1 MKKTITATAL
11 AATLL
16 CAAPGATAQS
26 ASSLDKGSGGSVPAL
41 SSSKGQA
48 YPVKAIRVISGFPP
62 GSGADITA
70 RVIGARLGEALG
82 QQIVVDN
89 RPGAASNIA
98 AGLAAKSLPD
108 GYTLFIGTVANTI
121 NATLYSNLPFD
132 FARDFAP
139 VALTTAA
146 PNVLVLHPSVPAKS
160 VKELIALAKSRPGRL
175 NFASAGTGTAPHLSG
190 ELFNAMAGV
199 RMVHIPYKGSPPAV
213 TDLLAGEVA
222 LMFSPSS
229 TVLPHVKTGRLR
241 ALAVTTAA
249 RLPSLPELP
258 TVAESGLKGYETIT
272 WFGFVAPA
280 RTPPPVVTRLNAEI
294 VKVLALPEVRNL
306 FASQGIETLGGTPD
320 HFASYIR
327 DEIAKW
333 AKVIRLSGAK
343 AE

>member
-1 MKKTITATAL
+1 MHKMILMAAVAATFCAATSAL
-11 AATLL
+11 AQI
-16 CAAPGATAQS
+16 PS
-26 ASSLDKGSGGSVPAL
+26 AGSGA
-41 SSSKGQA
+41 A
-48 YPVKAIRVISGFPP
+48 YPARSIRVIVGFPP

-70 RVIGARLGEALG
+70 RVIGAKAGEALA
-82 QQIVVDN
+82 QQVIVDN

-98 AGLAAKSLPD
+98 AELAAKAPAD

-121 NATLYSNLPFD
+121 NATLYPRLPFD

-139 VALTTAA
+139 VVLTTAA
-146 PNVLVLHPSVPAKS
+146 PNVLVVHTSVPAKS
-160 VKELIALAKSRPGRL
+160 VKELIALAKSRPGQL
-175 NFASAGTGTAPHLSG
+175 NYASAGTGTAPHLSG
-190 ELFNAMAGV
+190 ELFNAMAGI

-280 RTPPPVVTRLNAEI
+280 KTPQAIVARLNAEI
-294 VKVLALPEVRNL
+294 VKVLALPEVRSP
-306 FASQGIETLGGTPD
+306 FAIQGIEVIGGTPEQ
-320 HFASYIR
+320 FASYIR
-327 DEIAKW
+327 DEITKW

-343 AE
+343 AD

>member
-1 MKKTITATAL
+1 MKATISVAILPVLL
-11 AATLL
+11 AV
-16 CAAPGATAQS
+16 AAGAMAQPY
-26 ASSLDKGSGGSVPAL
+26 PAR
-41 SSSKGQA
+41 S
-48 YPVKAIRVISGFPP
+48 IRVIVGFPP

-70 RVIGARLGEALG
+70 RVIGAKAGEALA
-82 QQIVVDN
+82 QQVIVDN

-98 AGLAAKSLPD
+98 AELAAKAPAD

-121 NATLYSNLPFD
+121 NATLYPRLPFD

-146 PNVLVLHPSVPAKS
+146 PNVLVVHTSVPAKS
-160 VKELIALAKSRPGRL
+160 VKELIALAKSRPGQL
-175 NFASAGTGTAPHLSG
+175 NYASAGTGTAPHLSG

-280 RTPPPVVTRLNAEI
+280 KTPQAIVARLNAEI
-294 VKVLALPEVRNL
+294 VKVLALPDVRNQ
-306 FASQGIETLGGTPD
+306 FAIQGIEVIGGTPEQ
-320 HFASYIR
+320 FASYIR

-333 AKVIRLSGAK
+333 AKVIRLSGPK
-343 AE
+343 AN

>member
-1 MKKTITATAL
+1 MKATISVAVLPVLL
-11 AATLL
+11 AV
-16 CAAPGATAQS
+16 AAGAMAQPY
-26 ASSLDKGSGGSVPAL
+26 PAR
-41 SSSKGQA
+41 S
-48 YPVKAIRVISGFPP
+48 IRVIVGFPP

-70 RVIGARLGEALG
+70 RVIGAKAGEALA
-82 QQIVVDN
+82 QQVIVDN

-98 AGLAAKSLPD
+98 AELAAKAPAD

-121 NATLYSNLPFD
+121 NATLYPRLPFD

-146 PNVLVLHPSVPAKS
+146 PNVLVVHTSVPAKS
-160 VKELIALAKSRPGRL
+160 VKELIALAKSRPGQL
-175 NFASAGTGTAPHLSG
+175 NYASAGTGTAPHLSG
-190 ELFNAMAGV
+190 ELFNAMAGI

-280 RTPPPVVTRLNAEI
+280 KTPQAIVARLNAEI
-294 VKVLALPEVRNL
+294 VKVLALPEVRSP
-306 FASQGIETLGGTPD
+306 FAIQGIEVIGGTPEQ
-320 HFASYIR
+320 FASYIR
-327 DEIAKW
+327 DEITKW

-343 AE
+343 AD

>member
-1 MKKTITATAL
+1 MRA
-11 AATLL
+11 
-16 CAAPGATAQS
+16 
-26 ASSLDKGSGGSVPAL
+26 ASSVAVLPVLLAVAAGTLAQPYPA
-41 SSSKGQA
+41 K
-48 YPVKAIRVISGFPP
+48 PIRIIAGFPP

-70 RVIGARLGEALG
+70 RVIGARLGDALG
-82 QQIVVDN
+82 QQVVVDN
-89 RPGAASNIA
+89 RPGAGSNIA
-98 AGLAAKSLPD
+98 AEIAAKSPAD

-121 NATLYSNLPFD
+121 NATLYSKLPFD

-139 VALTTAA
+139 VALATAT
-146 PNVLVLHPSVPAKS
+146 PNVLVVHPSVPAKS
-160 VKELIALAKSRPGRL
+160 VKELIALAKSRPGQL

-190 ELFNAMAGV
+190 ELFGAMAGV
-199 RMVHIPYKGSPPAV
+199 KMVHIPYKGSPPAV

-241 ALAVTTAA
+241 ALAVTTAR

-258 TVAESGLKGYETIT
+258 TVAESGLKGYETLT

-280 RTPPPVVTRLNAEI
+280 RTPPAVLTRLNSEI
-294 VKVLALPEVRNL
+294 VKILALPEVRNL
-306 FASQGIETLGGTPD
+306 FAAQGIETLGGTPD

-343 AE
+343 AD

>member
-1 MKKTITATAL
+1 MKATIPAAAL
-11 AATLL
+11 AAALL
-16 CAAPGATAQS
+16 CVAPGATAQS
-26 ASSLDKGSGGSVPAL
+26 
-41 SSSKGQA
+41 
-48 YPVKAIRVISGFPP
+48 YPVKSIRVISGFPP

-70 RVIGARLGEALG
+70 RIIGARLSDALG
-82 QQIVVDN
+82 QQVVVDN
-89 RPGAASNIA
+89 RPGAGSNIA
-98 AGLAAKSLPD
+98 AEIAAKSPAD

-121 NATLYSNLPFD
+121 NATLYSKLPFD

-146 PNVLVLHPSVPAKS
+146 PNVLVVHPSVPAKS
-160 VKELIALAKSRPGRL
+160 VKELIALARSRPGQL

-241 ALAVTTAA
+241 ALAVSTAT

-280 RTPPPVVTRLNAEI
+280 RTPPAVVARLNAEI

-306 FASQGIETLGGTPD
+306 FASQGIETLGGTPEQ
-320 HFASYIR
+320 FAEYIR
-327 DEIAKW
+327 EEIAKW
-333 AKVIRLSGAK
+333 AKVIRLSGAR

>member
-1 MKKTITATAL
+1 MMVAV
-11 AATLL
+11 L
-16 CAAPGATAQS
+16 CMASS
-26 ASSLDKGSGGSVPAL
+26 ASAQPYPAKSV
-41 SSSKGQA
+41 
-48 YPVKAIRVISGFPP
+48 RVIAGFPP

-70 RVIGARLGEALG
+70 RVIGARLSEALG

-98 AGLAAKSLPD
+98 AELAAKSPAD

-121 NATLYSNLPFD
+121 NATLYSKLPFD
-132 FARDFAP
+132 FVRDFAP

-146 PNVLVLHPSVPAKS
+146 PNVLVLHPSVPASS
-160 VKELIALAKSRPGRL
+160 VKELIALARSRPGQL

-199 RMVHIPYKGSPPAV
+199 RMVHIPYKGSPQAV

-272 WFGFVAPA
+272 WFGFVVPA
-280 RTPPPVVTRLNAEI
+280 KTPQAIVVRLNAEI

-333 AKVIRLSGAK
+333 AKAIRLSGAK
-343 AE
+343 AD

>member
-1 MKKTITATAL
+1 MNRLIYM
-11 AATLL
+11 AAVAAML
-16 CAAPGATAQS
+16 CAATSALAQIAS
-26 ASSLDKGSGGSVPAL
+26 AGSGA
-41 SSSKGQA
+41 A
-48 YPVKAIRVISGFPP
+48 YPARSIRVIVGFPP

-70 RVIGARLGEALG
+70 RVIGAKAGEALA
-82 QQIVVDN
+82 QQVIVDK

-98 AGLAAKSLPD
+98 AELAAKSPAD

-121 NATLYSNLPFD
+121 NATLYPRLPFD

-146 PNVLVLHPSVPAKS
+146 PNVLVVHTSVPAKS
-160 VKELIALAKSRPGRL
+160 VKELIALAKIRPGQL
-175 NFASAGTGTAPHLSG
+175 NYASAGTGTAPHLSG

-280 RTPPPVVTRLNAEI
+280 KTPQAIVARLNAEI
-294 VKVLALPEVRNL
+294 VKVLALPEVRNP
-306 FASQGIETLGGTPD
+306 FAIQGIEVIGGTPEQ
-320 HFASYIR
+320 FASYIR
-327 DEIAKW
+327 DEITKW

-343 AE
+343 AD

>member
-1 MKKTITATAL
+1 MRRILAVVALL
-11 AATLL
+11 AAG
-16 CAAPGATAQS
+16 CVAPGAGAQPY
-26 ASSLDKGSGGSVPAL
+26 PA
-41 SSSKGQA
+41 K
-48 YPVKAIRVISGFPP
+48 PVRVLAGFPP

-70 RVIGARLGEALG
+70 RVIGARLGDALG
-82 QQIVVDN
+82 QQIIVDN

-98 AGLAAKSLPD
+98 AELAAKSPAD

-121 NATLYSNLPFD
+121 NATLYSKLPFD

-146 PNVLVLHPSVPAKS
+146 PNVLVLHPSVPARS
-160 VKELIALAKSRPGRL
+160 VKELIALAKNRPGQL
-175 NFASAGTGTAPHLSG
+175 AFASAGTGTAPHLSG

-199 RMVHIPYKGSPPAV
+199 TMVHIPYRGSPPAV

-241 ALAVTTAA
+241 ALAVTTAS

-280 RTPPPVVTRLNAEI
+280 KTPPAVVTRLNAEI
-294 VKVLALPEVRNL
+294 VKVLTLPEVRNL

-320 HFASYIR
+320 QFASYIR

-333 AKVIRLSGAK
+333 AKVIQLSGTK

>member
-1 MKKTITATAL
+1 MKKSIFVAAVAAML
-11 AATLL
+11 YAATS
-16 CAAPGATAQS
+16 AMAQIPS
-26 ASSLDKGSGGSVPAL
+26 AGSGA
-41 SSSKGQA
+41 A
-48 YPVKAIRVISGFPP
+48 YPARSIRVIVGFPP

-70 RVIGARLGEALG
+70 RVIGAKAGEALA
-82 QQIVVDN
+82 QQVIVDN

-98 AGLAAKSLPD
+98 AELAAKAPAD

-121 NATLYSNLPFD
+121 NATLYPRLPFD

-139 VALTTAA
+139 VVLTTAA
-146 PNVLVLHPSVPAKS
+146 PNVLVVHTSVPAKS
-160 VKELIALAKSRPGRL
+160 VKELIALAKIRPGQL
-175 NFASAGTGTAPHLSG
+175 NYASAGTGTAPHLSG

-280 RTPPPVVTRLNAEI
+280 KTPQAIVARLNAEI
-294 VKVLALPEVRNL
+294 VKVLALPEVRNP
-306 FASQGIETLGGTPD
+306 FAIQGIEVIGGTPEQ
-320 HFASYIR
+320 FASYIR
-327 DEIAKW
+327 AEIEKW
-333 AKVIRLSGAK
+333 AQVIRLSGAK

>member
-1 MKKTITATAL
+1 MSQAKLIFMAAVAAMLYAATSAL
-11 AATLL
+11 AQISSAGS
-16 CAAPGATAQS
+16 GATY
-26 ASSLDKGSGGSVPAL
+26 PA
-41 SSSKGQA
+41 K
-48 YPVKAIRVISGFPP
+48 PIRVIVGFPP

-70 RVIGARLGEALG
+70 RVIGAKAGEALA
-82 QQIVVDN
+82 QQVIVDN

-98 AGLAAKSLPD
+98 AELSAKAPPD

-121 NATLYSNLPFD
+121 NATLYPKLPFD

-146 PNVLVLHPSVPAKS
+146 PNVLVVHPSVPAKS
-160 VKELIALAKSRPGRL
+160 VKELVALAKSRPGQL
-175 NFASAGTGTAPHLSG
+175 NFASSGTGTAPHLSG
-190 ELFNAMAGV
+190 ELFKALAGV
-199 RMVHIPYKGSPPAV
+199 NLVHIPYKGSPPAV
-213 TDLLAGEVA
+213 TDLMAGEVA

-229 TVLPHVKTGRLR
+229 TVLPHVKSGRLR
-241 ALAVTTAA
+241 ALAVTTAS
-249 RLPSLPELP
+249 RLPSLPDLP

-280 RTPPPVVTRLNAEI
+280 KTPPAVVTRLNAEI
-294 VKVLALPEVRNL
+294 VKVLALPDVRNQ
-306 FASQGIETLGGTPD
+306 FGIQGIEVLGGTPEQ
-320 HFASYIR
+320 FASTIR

>member
-1 MKKTITATAL
+1 MNKLIYR
-11 AATLL
+11 AAVAAML
-16 CAAPGATAQS
+16 CAATSALAQISPAGPGA
-26 ASSLDKGSGGSVPAL
+26 
-41 SSSKGQA
+41 A
-48 YPVKAIRVISGFPP
+48 YPAKSIRVIVGFPP

-70 RVIGARLGEALG
+70 RVIGAKAGEALA
-82 QQIVVDN
+82 QQVIVDN

-98 AGLAAKSLPD
+98 AELAAKAPAD

-121 NATLYSNLPFD
+121 NATLYPRLPFD
-132 FARDFAP
+132 FARDFVP
-139 VALTTAA
+139 VVLTTAA
-146 PNVLVLHPSVPAKS
+146 PNVLVVHTSVPAKS
-160 VKELIALAKSRPGRL
+160 VKELIALAKSRPGQL
-175 NFASAGTGTAPHLSG
+175 NYASAGTGTAPHLSG

-229 TVLPHVKTGRLR
+229 TVLPHVKSGRLR

-280 RTPPPVVTRLNAEI
+280 KTPQAIVARLNAEI
-294 VKVLALPEVRNL
+294 VKVLALPEVRNP
-306 FASQGIETLGGTPD
+306 FAIQGIEVIGGTPEQ
-320 HFASYIR
+320 FASYIR
-327 DEIAKW
+327 DEITKW

-343 AE
+343 AD

>member
-1 MKKTITATAL
+1 MKIQDLDRWSSRTAVMLVAV
-11 AATLL
+11 L
-16 CAAPGATAQS
+16 CAASGAAAQPYP
-26 ASSLDKGSGGSVPAL
+26 ARSV
-41 SSSKGQA
+41 
-48 YPVKAIRVISGFPP
+48 RVIAGFPP

-70 RVIGARLGEALG
+70 RVIGARLTDVLG
-82 QQIVVDN
+82 QQFVVDN

-98 AGLAAKSLPD
+98 AELAAKAPPD

-121 NATLYSNLPFD
+121 NATLYSKLPFD

-160 VKELIALAKSRPGRL
+160 VKELIALAKSRPGQL

-199 RMVHIPYKGSPPAV
+199 TMVHIPYKGSPPAV

-241 ALAVTTAA
+241 ALAVTTAS

-258 TVAESGLKGYETIT
+258 TVAESGLTGYETIT

-280 RTPPPVVTRLNAEI
+280 RTPPAIVTRLNTEI
-294 VKVLALPEVRNL
+294 VRVLALPEVRNL
-306 FASQGIETLGGTPD
+306 FASQGIETLGGTPG

-333 AKVIRLSGAK
+333 AKAIRLSGAR

>member
-1 MKKTITATAL
+1 MRKIPAVVTLL
-11 AATLL
+11 AAW
-16 CAAPGATAQS
+16 CVAPGAGAQP
-26 ASSLDKGSGGSVPAL
+26 ASTGS
-41 SSSKGQA
+41 GQA
-48 YPVKAIRVISGFPP
+48 YPAKSVRVIAGFPP

-70 RVIGARLGEALG
+70 RVIGARLGDALG

-89 RPGAASNIA
+89 RPGAGSNIA
-98 AGLAAKSLPD
+98 ADIAAKSPAD

-121 NATLYSNLPFD
+121 NATLYSKLPFD

-146 PNVLVLHPSVPAKS
+146 PNVLVVHPSVPAKS
-160 VKELIALAKSRPGRL
+160 VKELIALARSRPGQL

-280 RTPPPVVTRLNAEI
+280 RTPPAVVARLNAEI
-294 VKVLALPEVRNL
+294 VKVLALPDVRNL

-333 AKVIRLSGAK
+333 AKAIRLSGAK

>member
-1 MKKTITATAL
+1 MKATISVAVLPVLL
-11 AATLL
+11 AV
-16 CAAPGATAQS
+16 AAGAMAQPY
-26 ASSLDKGSGGSVPAL
+26 PAR
-41 SSSKGQA
+41 S
-48 YPVKAIRVISGFPP
+48 IRVIVGFPP

-70 RVIGARLGEALG
+70 RVIGAKAGEALA
-82 QQIVVDN
+82 QQVIVDN

-98 AGLAAKSLPD
+98 AELAAKAPAD

-121 NATLYSNLPFD
+121 NATLYPRLPFD

-146 PNVLVLHPSVPAKS
+146 PNVLVVHTSVPAKS
-160 VKELIALAKSRPGRL
+160 VKELIALAKIRPGQL
-175 NFASAGTGTAPHLSG
+175 NYASAGTGTAPHLSG

-229 TVLPHVKTGRLR
+229 TVLPHVKSGRLR

-280 RTPPPVVTRLNAEI
+280 KTPQAIVARLNAEI
-294 VKVLALPEVRNL
+294 VKVLALPEVRNP
-306 FASQGIETLGGTPD
+306 FAIQGIEVIGGTPEQ
-320 HFASYIR
+320 FASYIR
-327 DEIAKW
+327 DEITKW

-343 AE
+343 AD

>member
-1 MKKTITATAL
+1 MSQAKLIFMAAVTAMLYAATSAL
-11 AATLL
+11 AQISSAGS
-16 CAAPGATAQS
+16 GATY
-26 ASSLDKGSGGSVPAL
+26 PA
-41 SSSKGQA
+41 K
-48 YPVKAIRVISGFPP
+48 PIRVIVGFPP

-70 RVIGARLGEALG
+70 RVIGAKAGEALA
-82 QQIVVDN
+82 QQVIVDN

-98 AGLAAKSLPD
+98 AELSAKAPPD

-121 NATLYSNLPFD
+121 NATLYPKLPFD

-146 PNVLVLHPSVPAKS
+146 PNVLVVHPSVPAKS
-160 VKELIALAKSRPGRL
+160 VKELVALAKGRPGQL
-175 NFASAGTGTAPHLSG
+175 NFASSGTGTAPHLSG
-190 ELFNAMAGV
+190 ELFKALAGV
-199 RMVHIPYKGSPPAV
+199 NLVHIPYKGSPPAV
-213 TDLLAGEVA
+213 TDLMAGEVA

-229 TVLPHVKTGRLR
+229 TVLPHVKSGRLR
-241 ALAVTTAA
+241 ALAVTTAS
-249 RLPSLPELP
+249 RLPSLPDLP

-280 RTPPPVVTRLNAEI
+280 KTPPAVVTRLNAEI
-294 VKVLALPEVRNL
+294 VKVLALPDVRNQ
-306 FASQGIETLGGTPD
+306 FGIQGIEVLGGTPEQ
-320 HFASYIR
+320 FASTIR

>member
-1 MKKTITATAL
+1 MKATISVAVLPVLL
-11 AATLL
+11 AV
-16 CAAPGATAQS
+16 AAGAMAQPY
-26 ASSLDKGSGGSVPAL
+26 PAR
-41 SSSKGQA
+41 S
-48 YPVKAIRVISGFPP
+48 IRVIVGFPP

-70 RVIGARLGEALG
+70 RVIGAKAGEALA
-82 QQIVVDN
+82 QQVIVDN

-98 AGLAAKSLPD
+98 AELAAKAPAD

-121 NATLYSNLPFD
+121 NATLYPRLPFD

-139 VALTTAA
+139 VVLTTAA
-146 PNVLVLHPSVPAKS
+146 PNVLVVHTSVPAKS
-160 VKELIALAKSRPGRL
+160 VKELIALAKSRPGQL
-175 NFASAGTGTAPHLSG
+175 NYASAGTGTAPHLSG
-190 ELFNAMAGV
+190 ELFNAMAGI

-229 TVLPHVKTGRLR
+229 TVLPHVKSGRLR

-280 RTPPPVVTRLNAEI
+280 KTPQAIVARLNAEI
-294 VKVLALPEVRNL
+294 VKVLALPEVRNP
-306 FASQGIETLGGTPD
+306 FAIQGIEVIGGTPEQ
-320 HFASYIR
+320 FASYIR
-327 DEIAKW
+327 DEITKW

-343 AE
+343 AD